1 MKRILFVSY
10 GGGHVNALLPVYEKL
25 LLNTQF
31 TCNYL
36 ALTTAYQVLKNKDLP
51 CIGFKDLVD
60 NNQNALE
67 LGKKIVGDNIN
78 STVSYEESIA
88 YMGLSY
94 CDLIDQFG
102 ESSAQEKYKTY
113 GRQAFYPLN
122 TLKRFL
128 RKEAP
133 DLVIT
138 TNSPRAERAAVDAA
152 KDLGIPSL
160 CLVDLFALKEVS
172 WIGQPGFANKVCVIS
187 DYVKGKMISA
197 GRKPEEIIVTGNP
210 AFDEL
215 DKYQNPECV
224 RLFREKKQWSEE
236 DKIVLWASNVES
248 EKHPFTN
255 QKGDALLPLKVEEM
269 LKKMVDANP
278 SVKLVI
284 RPHPNDSRSP
294 DTRTDRIELSSQ
306 KDDLNQLLTAVD
318 CVVVLASTVGMQAAL
333 LGKPLVNIKLSIF
346 SKDAPYDE
354 MGLSTGVD
362 DLNDL
367 NEVIIQAL
375 NEKPRNSTLTT
386 KYQDHCNRIFSS
398 STPSNSKDSRKK
410 ANSQVLI
417 GSATDN
423 IISVIKDLL

>member
-25 LLNTQF
+25 LLNKQF

-94 CDLIDQFG
+94 CDLVDQFG
-102 ESSAQEKYKTY
+102 ESSAHEKYKTY

-128 RKEAP
+128 SKEAP

-160 CLVDLFALKEVS
+160 CLVDLFALQEIS
-172 WIGQPGFANKVCVIS
+172 WIGKPGFANKVCVIS
-187 DYVKGKMISA
+187 DHVKDHIVAA
-197 GRKPEEIIVTGNP
+197 GRRSDEVVVTGNP
-210 AFDEL
+210 AFDQLAYLTVPASLGPKKTTILWVSQVEPEQHPMSADIYGDPEL
-215 DKYQNPECV
+215 PV
-224 RLFREKKQWSEE
+224 RIER
-236 DKIVLWASNVES
+236 KICEIARKMPYAHFILRHHPS
-248 EKHPFTN
+248 EKRNYVVEHTE
-255 QKGDALLPLKVEEM
+255 QKNIEISK
-269 LKKMVDANP
+269 P
-278 SVKLVI
+278 S
-284 RPHPNDSRSP
+284 
-294 DTRTDRIELSSQ
+294 SS
-306 KDDLNQLLTAVD
+306 LHEQLISAD
-318 CVVVLASTVGMQAAL
+318 IVVTMTSTVALEAAL
-333 LGKPLVNIKLSIF
+333 LSKHVVTVDLSIF
-346 SKDAPYDE
+346 SNDAPFSAMGISNGVTSLDE
-354 MGLSTGVD
+354 L
-362 DLNDL
+362 
-367 NEVIIQAL
+367 E
-375 NEKPRNSTLTT
+375 STLFKLANT
-386 KYQDHCNRIFSS
+386 K
-398 STPSNSKDSRKK
+398 PKK
-410 ANSQVLI
+410 RQGLPEVGNATNNILSEIKEII
-417 GSATDN
+417 G
-423 IISVIKDLL
+423 V

>member
-1 MKRILFVSY
+1 MKNILFVSY
-10 GGGHVNALLPVYEKL
+10 GGGHVQGLLPVYEKL
-25 LLNTQF
+25 FLEKGFN
-31 TCNYL
+31 CNFL
-36 ALTTAYQVLKNKDLP
+36 ALTTAYQQVKNKNLP
-51 CIGFKDLVD
+51 CIGFKDLVVEND
-60 NNQNALE
+60 YALE
-67 LGKKIVGDNIN
+67 VGKKLIGVEHNH
-78 STVSYEESIA
+78 SMVSYEESIA

-94 CDLIDQFG
+94 CDLL
-102 ESSAQEKYKTY
+102 EKVGKNKAKELYAKY

-122 TLKRFL
+122 TLRKL
-128 RKEAP
+128 LEKEAP

-160 CLVDLFALKEVS
+160 CLVDLFALQEIS

-187 DYVKGKMISA
+187 EYIKEKMLAA
-197 GRKPEEIIVTGNP
+197 GRKPGEIVVTGNP

-215 DKYQNPECV
+215 SKYQNPECV
-224 RLFREKKQWSEE
+224 RLFREKKGWSLE
-236 DKIVLWASNVES
+236 DKIVLWASNVEP
-248 EKHPFTN
+248 EMHPYTS

-269 LKKMVDANP
+269 LKKMVDADP
-278 SVKLVI
+278 SIKLVI
-284 RPHPNDSRSP
+284 RPHPNDSRLPFTDS
-294 DTRTDRIELSSQ
+294 DRIELSSQ

-333 LGKPLVNIKLSIF
+333 LRKPLVNIKLSIF
-346 SKDAPYDE
+346 SKNAPYDE
-354 MGLSTGVD
+354 MRLSTGVD

-386 KYQDHCNRIFSS
+386 
-398 STPSNSKDSRKK
+398 
-410 ANSQVLI
+410 I